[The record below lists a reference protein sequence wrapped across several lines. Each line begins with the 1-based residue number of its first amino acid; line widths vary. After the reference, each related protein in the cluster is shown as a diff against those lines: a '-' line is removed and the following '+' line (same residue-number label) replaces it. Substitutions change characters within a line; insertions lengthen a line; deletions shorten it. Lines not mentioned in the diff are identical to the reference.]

1 MKVRSVFSIQIV
13 SQQGIR
19 SADTMVHL
27 VLPNAYISGY
37 VMHDSVGIILHMWVV
52 HTSRCVFAP
61 QLASIHW
68 HAIGTK

>member
-37 VMHDSVGIILHMWVV
+37 VMHDSVGIILHNM
-52 HTSRCVFAP
+52 
-61 QLASIHW
+61 
-68 HAIGTK
+68 